1 MIRHCSHGSFLKG
14 ETERQSSARSLDMG
28 ASSSSSTRVRRRC
41 VALMMVS
48 AFVFGAVCATS
59 NAYGTMTTLSRVVVD
74 DVSSSKNHHLNN
86 HHAGF
91 GLPQRPDA
99 VDDAMTGIGDR
110 GGGVVERAMTS
121 DALSTL
127 LKTKSGDGGGKMVFV
142 SYVSEGFH
150 EFASNWFESLRNAVE
165 KTSASGTTTWA
176 ETNVV
181 MLALDEATERYCAEK
196 SLPCFGSVGLRY
208 AGGVMATGGEALHG
222 QSSQR
227 EATSTHEAAKALR
240 EIKTNEMKL
249 LLDLLN
255 RGYEVIVSDADVAWL
270 DDPREWAQEAL
281 ADVDVATS
289 TDCLSAKHEDED
301 TCWHADFNTG
311 ILYFK
316 PTEVAKEFL
325 KSWINAME
333 TATDGTEDRDQ
344 EIFINLLREGAP
356 VVETKTE
363 GSIMTATPRDAL
375 RVSTRTMARGVR
387 LGLLPMRLFA
397 SGHTYFVERLHEK
410 EKTRRDP
417 FCVHATFQFSQVRG
431 KRQRFR
437 EHGLW
442 RIEEDEYYTNGN
454 FIAMSDELPNAWNA
468 TGVRNH
474 LIAAAWYR
482 ASVRNLLALGRVLG
496 RTVILPRITCMCD
509 RYWNAVLPSCKI
521 GHVDP
526 PFVGCPQDHI
536 FNLPGMEKGKAEFRE
551 WTFLN
556 NPRTPETIKKS
567 VARVTIGDRTRD
579 ADYSL
584 PAFPSDEEA
593 RSTLGSSKERV
604 LVVDDALM
612 SICALS
618 ASSSFDADMRV
629 ALKAESWFCGPERDD
644 GSKCD
649 IGFAIPTPLGELKQR
664 CPSLRSNAASLR
676 ERPHALLRTLYAD
689 NVYGFT
695 DKHARLTFPD
705 AEPSAVR
712 VDSNSKDDDEE
723 DNPFATDDV
732 R

>member
-1 MIRHCSHGSFLKG
+1 
-14 ETERQSSARSLDMG
+14 
-28 ASSSSSTRVRRRC
+28 
-41 VALMMVS
+41 
-48 AFVFGAVCATS
+48 
-59 NAYGTMTTLSRVVVD
+59 
-74 DVSSSKNHHLNN
+74 
-86 HHAGF
+86 
-91 GLPQRPDA
+91 
-99 VDDAMTGIGDR
+99 MTGIGDR
-110 GGGVVERAMTS
+110 GGGVVERAMAS
-121 DALSTL
+121 DALSAL
-127 LKTKSGDGGGKMVFV
+127 LKTKKSGGGGGGQTVFV

-165 KTSASGTTTWA
+165 KTSTLTTTTTWE

-208 AGGVMATGGEALHG
+208 AGGVMATGGEALHR

-270 DDPREWAQEAL
+270 DDPREWAREAL

-325 KSWINAME
+325 EAWIKAME

-356 VVETKTE
+356 VVETKTG
-363 GSIMTATPRDAL
+363 GSMSTPPRDAL

-551 WTFLN
+551 WTFLHN
-556 NPRTPETIKKS
+556 SRTPEAIKKS
-567 VARVTIGDRTRD
+567 VARVTVGDRTRD

-584 PAFPSDEEA
+584 PAFPSAEEA
-593 RSTLGSSKERV
+593 RSALGSAKERV

-612 SICALS
+612 SICALND
-618 ASSSFDADMRV
+618 ASSFDADMRV

-649 IGFAIPTPLGELKQR
+649 IGFSIPTPLGDLKQR

-676 ERPHALLRTLYAD
+676 ERPHALLRTFYAD
-689 NVYGFT
+689 DVYGFT

-705 AEPSAVR
+705 AEPSITR
-712 VDSNSKDDDEE
+712 VDDSNSKDDDDDE
-723 DNPFATDDV
+723 DNPFATDAV

>member
-1 MIRHCSHGSFLKG
+1 MIHDSSCVTRGLPLQG
-14 ETERQSSARSLDMG
+14 TERQSSTMGASTMG
-28 ASSSSSTRVRRRC
+28 ASSTRARRRC
-41 VALMMVS
+41 VTLMMAA

-59 NAYGTMTTLSRVVVD
+59 NAYGTTTRTTSVD
-74 DVSSSKNHHLNN
+74 VDVHVGSSNNHLNN
-86 HHAGF
+86 HAGF

-99 VDDAMTGIGDR
+99 VDDGKTGIGDR

-121 DALSTL
+121 DALSAL
-127 LKTKSGDGGGKMVFV
+127 LKTKSGGGGQTVFV

-165 KTSASGTTTWA
+165 KTSSSTTTTWE

-208 AGGVMATGGEALHG
+208 AGGVMATGGEALHRE
-222 QSSQR
+222 SSQR

-270 DDPREWAQEAL
+270 DDPREWAREAL

-325 KSWINAME
+325 KSWIKAME
-333 TATDGTEDRDQ
+333 MAADGTEDRDQ
-344 EIFINLLREGAP
+344 EIFINLLREGTP
-356 VVETKTE
+356 VVETKTG
-363 GSIMTATPRDAL
+363 GSVATTRDTL

-410 EKTRRDP
+410 EKIRRDP
-417 FCVHATFQFSQVRG
+417 FCVHATFQFSQVHG

-454 FIAMSDELPNAWNA
+454 FIAMSNELPNAWNA

-496 RTVILPRITCMCD
+496 RTVIMPRITCMCD

-536 FNLPGMEKGKAEFRE
+536 FNLPGMKKGKAEFRE
-551 WTFLN
+551 WTFLHN
-556 NPRTPETIKKS
+556 SRTPDAIKKS
-567 VARVTIGDRTRD
+567 VARVTVGDRTRD

-593 RSTLGSSKERV
+593 RSTLSAAKERV

-612 SICALS
+612 SICDLS
-618 ASSSFDADMRV
+618 DSSSFDADMRV

-649 IGFAIPTPLGELKQR
+649 IGFAAPAPLGDLKER

-676 ERPHALLRTLYAD
+676 ERPHALLRTFYAD

-705 AEPSAVR
+705 AEPSIIR
-712 VDSNSKDDDEE
+712 VDDTNSKDDEEDE
-723 DNPFATDDV
+723 DNPFATDAV

>member
-1 MIRHCSHGSFLKG
+1 M
-14 ETERQSSARSLDMG
+14 MG
-28 ASSSSSTRVRRRC
+28 APGRWARVRRRC
-41 VALMMVS
+41 AALTVVF
-48 AFVFGAVCATS
+48 ALAFGAVRAMS
-59 NAYGTMTTLSRVVVD
+59 YARGTTTTVDVDVDGAVVGG
-74 DVSSSKNHHLNN
+74 SSMGRRHHHLNDR
-86 HHAGF
+86 AGS
-91 GLPQRPDA
+91 RPRRPIVVDA
-99 VDDAMTGIGDR
+99 VDAAEPDGKTGIGDR
-110 GGGVVERAMTS
+110 GGGVVERAMAE
-121 DALSTL
+121 DGLSAL
-127 LKTKSGDGGGKMVFV
+127 LKTKSGGTTTTTVFV

-150 EFASNWFESLRNAVE
+150 EFASNWFESLRGAVE
-165 KTSASGTTTWA
+165 KTSSTRWG
-176 ETNVV
+176 ETSVV

-208 AGGVMATGGEALHG
+208 AGGVMATGGEALHR

-270 DDPREWAQEAL
+270 EDPREWAREAL

-289 TDCLSAKHEDED
+289 TDCLSAAQEDED

-325 KSWINAME
+325 KSWIGAME

-356 VVETKTE
+356 VVETKTG
-363 GSIMTATPRDAL
+363 GSVTTTRDDA

-536 FNLPGMEKGKAEFRE
+536 FNLPGMEKGNADFRE
-551 WTFLN
+551 WTFLHN
-556 NPRTPETIKKS
+556 SRTPDAIKKS
-567 VARVTIGDRTRD
+567 VARVTVGARTRD

-593 RSTLGSSKERV
+593 RSTLGSAKERV

-612 SICALS
+612 SICALND
-618 ASSSFDADMRV
+618 ASSFDADMRV

-649 IGFAIPTPLGELKQR
+649 IGFAAPAPLGELKDR
-664 CPSLRSNAASLR
+664 CASLRSNAASLR
-676 ERPHALLRTLYAD
+676 ERPHALLRTFYAD
-689 NVYGFT
+689 SVYGFT

-705 AEPSAVR
+705 AEPSIIR
-712 VDSNSKDDDEE
+712 VDDSNSTDADE
-723 DNPFATDDV
+723 DNPFATDAV
-732 R
+732 RWRARPTRAMAR